1 MNLSD
6 LREAIR
12 VKTGYPERGASGTT
26 RLNSAINYALRHLW
40 GDMPEA
46 LLREELRFPMIVARE
61 TGTLDI
67 VANDVRA
74 FKVNLSA
81 GTLTDDGT
89 LDGLWLEVKRG
100 DSYILR
106 RIQKV
111 VLSFTPTGETTAADY
126 IVIDRPWINTTDTGL
141 TYRIYA
147 YEYPYPADVQKIRNI
162 IINPETNPREMLE
175 TMFPEEL
182 DRWKIGY
189 GWRST
194 GRPQKYARGDYFV
207 LDPPH
212 YTPQVSLATQ
222 QAVAAPVVYMWG
234 YDSSGAEQTDYG
246 VAGTFSYKV
255 VHVWGRQNIQ
265 TFRGVKQARYMSASS
280 PASSQI
286 STTWGGGAITISTPN
301 IDYIYMNNKDSGE
314 VSNTS
319 SGYEKWIFR
328 ARHEIDETVSSGT
341 GSVYPDVEKD
351 EIYYLWKVIDGSTTT
366 VYDRG
371 DLDPVDRRTTIKDLH
386 GHFHLRF
393 DRIPD
398 SAYNILMNVVR
409 RPPVLLYDTDAPRLP
424 PECFEALTELSA
436 SYLLGDRDGDMNRKT
451 LYYTSYM
458 NELARLKRI
467 YSFSGHDSPSFGDGL
482 GSSPRFGIADYPVEE
497 ST

>member
-12 VKTGYPERGASGTT
+12 VKTGYPERGTSGTT

-46 LLREELRFPMIVARE
+46 LLREELRFPTVTVRE
-61 TGTLDI
+61 TGTVGI
-67 VANDVRA
+67 VSTDDRTFQVTG
-74 FKVNLSA
+74 S
-81 GTLTDDGT
+81 GSTLETDGT
-89 LDGLWLEVKRG
+89 LNGLWLEVKRG
-100 DSYILR
+100 SSYITR

-111 VLSFTPTGETTAADY
+111 VLDTNYY
-126 IVIDRPWINTTDTGL
+126 IIIDRPWINTTDTGL
-141 TYRIYA
+141 SYRIYA
-147 YEYPYPADVQKIRNI
+147 YEYPYPADVQKIRSI

-212 YTPQVSLATQ
+212 YTPQVSVPATQ
-222 QAVAAPVVYMWG
+222 QTMLSNWG
-234 YDSSGAEQTDYG
+234 LDSSGTEHTDYG

-255 VHVWGRQNIQ
+255 VHVWGRQDIQ
-265 TFRGVKQARYMSASS
+265 TYRGAKQARYSSASS
-280 PASSQI
+280 PASSQV
-286 STTWGGGAITISTPN
+286 STTWGDGAIAINTPN
-301 IDYIYMNNKDSGE
+301 IDYVYMNNRDNSDLSSTG
-314 VSNTS
+314 
-319 SGYEKWIFR
+319 SGYEKWIYR
-328 ARHEIDETVSSGT
+328 ARHEIDSSVT
-341 GSVYPDVEKD
+341 KGSGSIYPDVEKD
-351 EIYYLWKVIDGSTTT
+351 GIYYLWRIVAGNETT

-371 DLDPVDRRTTIKDLH
+371 DYDPVDRRNTLKDHH
-386 GHFHLRF
+386 GHFHVRF

-398 SAYNILMNVVR
+398 SVYSILMNVVR

-424 PECFEALTELSA
+424 PECFEALTELAA
-436 SYLLGDRDGDMNRKT
+436 SYLLGDRDGDINRKT

-467 YSFSGHDSPSFGDGL
+467 YSFSGHDNTSFGDGI
-482 GSSPRFGIADYPVEE
+482 GSSTRFGIANYPVEE